1 MLQDGVSRIF
11 THALA
16 SGKAGNASYRAT
28 GGFQTF
34 TCEVGPPHQAG
45 EGVTMATA
53 RVEDEQEVT
62 KVHLASSQDQSN
74 AGAHT
79 SSLAWLQEV

>member
-1 MLQDGVSRIF
+1 MLQDGVSGIF

-28 GGFQTF
+28 RAFQTY
-34 TCEVGPPHQAG
+34 TCEVGSPHQAG

-53 RVEDEQEVT
+53 RV
-62 KVHLASSQDQSN
+62 
-74 AGAHT
+74 
-79 SSLAWLQEV
+79 